1 MVTINRVIF
10 ASAIAAI
17 VNAVPIAEARPIAVA
32 NAQPIINDAPRPHG
46 DGYANRNIIL
56 VRDTFKSNRINKRE
70 SPVNYNVTK
79 RADAAVT
86 PDLSTLLSQSISL
99 FREGLKVIWNFDDSS
114 NDNQIVTLLTKINSH
129 LKQVETSIENYALV
143 AGNGNEIQ
151 NLAVK
156 DHTNSFLINLSSFVG
171 ALVTQLSQY
180 KNQQQSIALVQELQT
195 RIEGISKASSKLSY
209 AIKLFIYPLTELLSA
224 SSEAISSLIS

>member
-1 MVTINRVIF
+1 MVNINRIIF

-46 DGYANRNIIL
+46 DGYANKNIIL
-56 VRDTFKSNRINKRE
+56 VRDTFKGNMINKRE

-86 PDLSTLLSQSISL
+86 PDLSTLLSQSTSL
-99 FREGLKVIWNFDDSS
+99 FREGLKAIWNFEGSF
-114 NDNQIVTLLTKINSH
+114 NDNQIVTLLTEINSH
-129 LKQVETSIENYALV
+129 LKQVETSIENYVLA

-151 NLAVK
+151 NLAVEN
-156 DHTNSFLINLSSFVG
+156 HIHSFVINLSSFVG
-171 ALVTQLSQY
+171 ALVTHLSQD
-180 KNQQQSIALVQELQT
+180 KNQQQSIALAQELQN
-195 RIEGISKASSKLSY
+195 RIEGISKASSILSHS
-209 AIKLFIYPLTELLSA
+209 IKLFIFSLKDLLSDI
-224 SSEAISSLIS
+224 SESISLIS

>member
-1 MVTINRVIF
+1 MVNINRIIF

-99 FREGLKVIWNFDDSS
+99 FRGGLKVIWNFDDSS